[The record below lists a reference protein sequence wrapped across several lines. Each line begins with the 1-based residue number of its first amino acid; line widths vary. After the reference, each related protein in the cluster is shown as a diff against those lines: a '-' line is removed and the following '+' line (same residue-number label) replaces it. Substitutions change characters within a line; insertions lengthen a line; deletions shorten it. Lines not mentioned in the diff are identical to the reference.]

1 MTFDGIKAKIGSGLL
16 AFPITDFG
24 ADDEFDAAS
33 YARRLRG
40 DRETLCRVDRGAR
53 LIAAPAP
60 VRDRMGPSHWPGTGR

>member
-1 MTFDGIKAKIGSGLL
+1 MASNGIKAKIRSGLL

-24 ADDEFDAAS
+24 ADDAFDAAS

-40 DRETLCRVDRGAR
+40 DRETLAA

-60 VRDRMGPSHWPGTGR
+60 VRDRMGPSH

>member
-24 ADDEFDAAS
+24 ADDAFDAAS

-40 DRETLCRVDRGAR
+40 DRETLAA
-53 LIAAPAP
+53 LIAAHA
-60 VRDRMGPSHWPGTGR
+60 